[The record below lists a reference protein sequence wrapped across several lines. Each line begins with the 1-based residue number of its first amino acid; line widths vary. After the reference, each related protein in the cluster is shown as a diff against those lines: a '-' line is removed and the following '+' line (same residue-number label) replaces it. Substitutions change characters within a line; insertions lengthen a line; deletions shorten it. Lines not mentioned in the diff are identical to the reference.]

1 MFRLFRKKLPHCDKL
16 FARYLAPWYPDAY
29 ARNTTR
35 PDMYVIAGYKG
46 RPLDPKSLQYLPD
59 DRLQIEKDQ
68 IGRMAVAALEGY
80 QSILPST
87 SFTIDL
93 LDAVDRFYD
102 RERIAELI
110 QRSDPKDFSNDYLV
124 SVGQFGVLLG
134 QLFEGMDGFGWLYSQ
149 PYFNSI
155 IVHTPTGFGITVFD
169 WAVKKFSEYGVDD
182 GFAAK
187 LQAATIGVWR
197 KEVDD

>member
-1 MFRLFRKKLPHCDKL
+1 MFRLFRKKLPHCDEL
-16 FARYLAPWYPDAY
+16 FARYLGPWYPDAY
-29 ARNTTR
+29 VRNTTR
-35 PDMYVIAGYKG
+35 PDMYVISGYKG
-46 RPLDPKSLQYLPD
+46 RPLDLESLQYLPD

-68 IGRMAVAALEGY
+68 IGRMAAAALEDY

-87 SFTIDL
+87 SFTIEL

-102 RERIAELI
+102 RQRIAELI

-124 SVGQFGVLLG
+124 SVGQFGPLLG
-134 QLFEGMDGFGWLYSQ
+134 QLFEGMDGFGWFYSQ

-187 LQAATIGVWR
+187 LQAAATGVWR
-197 KEVDD
+197 KEVG

>member
-16 FARYLAPWYPDAY
+16 FARYLAPWYPDEY

-35 PDMYVIAGYKG
+35 PDMYVISGYKG
-46 RPLDPKSLQYLPD
+46 RPLDPKSMQYLPD
-59 DRLQIEKDQ
+59 DRLKIEKDQ
-68 IGRMAVAALEGY
+68 IGRMGVAALEDY

-87 SFTIDL
+87 SFTVDL
-93 LDAVDRFYD
+93 LDAVDRFHN

-134 QLFEGMDGFGWLYSQ
+134 QLFEEMDGFEWLYSQ

-182 GFAAK
+182 EFVAK
-187 LQAATIGVWR
+187 LQAATNEVWR
-197 KEVDD
+197 KEVNQ